1 MKSKT
6 PKKDDGVKNVDD
18 NSYRH
23 AAKRARRG

>member
-18 NSYRH
+18 NSCSH
-23 AAKRARRG
+23 AAKIARRV